1 MKVIRRKST
10 PGSFSKTQKETEA
23 IDETTTVPSDTHPA
37 SDTQPVPSDTV
48 VSEPPE
54 DSQKDTKE
62 SGESQTTDKTVP
74 AVDEVVVSGEQ
85 VVVASTPPVEA
96 SPGQDAP
103 TVESSGDATPT
114 VAAHEEDKGD
124 EGHVEVTTETVA
136 TPSQQESVESV
147 VDTTDGAESVVTTSS
162 SVTVVETVT
171 TTSVVSE
178 KVETVVSV
186 VKTEETEV
194 SRYSEHQTET
204 VEFKEDVMEDISE
217 TSRTEPDASEPVSP
231 SKTKWY
237 FTLDRQE
244 TWSVSPE
251 VDEKKSPTRSD
262 KGSIKSDRE
271 SIKSDQGSIKSSS
284 DDDQLLVMCR
294 NIKKARL
301 SIVGDAMLEG
311 ADRLRA
317 WSNVE
322 DRSEEQAFVRLKT
335 LERTLK
341 VGFVKIILK

>member
-1 MKVIRRKST
+1 MKAIRRKST
-10 PGSFSKTQKETEA
+10 PGSFSKAPKETEA
-23 IDETTTVPSDTHPA
+23 IDETTTVPSDAHPA
-37 SDTQPVPSDTV
+37 SNTQPVPSSTV

-85 VVVASTPPVEA
+85 VVVESAPPVEA

-114 VAAHEEDKGD
+114 VAAHEEDKGG
-124 EGHVEVTTETVA
+124 EGYVEVTTETVA
-136 TPSQQESVESV
+136 APSQQESVESV

-162 SVTVVETVT
+162 SVTVMETVT

-194 SRYSEHQTET
+194 SYSEHQTET
-204 VEFKEDVMEDISE
+204 VEFKQDIKEGISE
-217 TSRTEPDASEPVSP
+217 TSGTEPDASEPVSP

-262 KGSIKSDRE
+262 KGSIKSDRG

-341 VGFVKIILK
+341 VSFVKIILK